1 MEFVAK
7 HKPLHRH
14 NVGCQKSEKKSL
26 LSRSKGVGARMTVE
40 PVSVLLLRVHSE
52 RQSLHCYG
60 NAGTTKINLNT
71 VLLVV
76 MHLLYI
82 IIHTCQCICCHVS
95 VLCTM
100 FM

>member
-14 NVGCQKSEKKSL
+14 NVGCQKSEKSS
-26 LSRSKGVGARMTVE
+26 LSRNKGVGMPMTGE
-40 PVSVLLLRVHSE
+40 PVSVHLLGANSE
-52 RQSLHCYG
+52 RQSLHYYC

-71 VLLVV
+71 VLVV
-76 MHLLYI
+76 LMHLLYI
-82 IIHTCQCICCHVS
+82 IIHTCLCACCHVS

>member
-14 NVGCQKSEKKSL
+14 NVGCQKSEKSS
-26 LSRSKGVGARMTVE
+26 LSRNKGVGMPMTGE
-40 PVSVLLLRVHSE
+40 PVSVHLLGANSE
-52 RQSLHCYG
+52 SLHYYC

-71 VLLVV
+71 VLVV
-76 MHLLYI
+76 LMHLLYI
-82 IIHTCQCICCHVS
+82 IIHTCLCACCHVS